1 MKQLFRI
8 GFIFTIIMVLALG
21 VFIIF
26 NSENHFEERDI
37 VHYNEQLHI
46 IEDALENG
54 GIVIALGVSRYDHDD
69 KVAAVYERADQIMYE
84 NKRLGKQTKQ

>member
-54 GIVIALGVSRYDHDD
+54 EKEKNL
-69 KVAAVYERADQIMYE
+69 E
-84 NKRLGKQTKQ
+84 NKYKCHIIYAKEI